1 MDNIANKETVINTV
15 TKWFLV
21 FSYNLLH
28 NLFLIIAL
36 FVWAD
41 DLFATATDFFL
52 DEEVARF
59 WTVTSDRLVP
69 RGELAL
75 WVAITAIED
84 TIALSFA
91 LDDLSFVTQRT
102 SHADFFGD
110 SFGVVA
116 FWKVATSVEFAVAS

>member
-1 MDNIANKETVINTV
+1 M
-15 TKWFLV
+15 
-21 FSYNLLH
+21 
-28 NLFLIIAL
+28 
-36 FVWAD
+36 
-41 DLFATATDFFL
+41 FAPATDFFL
-52 DEEVARF
+52 DEAVARF
-59 WTVTSDRLVP
+59 WTVTSDRFVP